1 MRGFTNLDE
10 GEQRAVLY
18 EKVSSIEEHLKKQN
32 NKIDTN
38 CKSILI
44 GKVIGTVL
52 FVILCILVGVGVP
65 FIPLL

>member
-1 MRGFTNLDE
+1 MREFTNLDA

-18 EKVSSIEEHLKKQN
+18 EKVDSIEKHLRKQN

-44 GKVIGTVL
+44 GKVIATVL
-52 FVILCILVGVGVP
+52 FVLLCILVGVGVP
-65 FIPLL
+65 FIPLI